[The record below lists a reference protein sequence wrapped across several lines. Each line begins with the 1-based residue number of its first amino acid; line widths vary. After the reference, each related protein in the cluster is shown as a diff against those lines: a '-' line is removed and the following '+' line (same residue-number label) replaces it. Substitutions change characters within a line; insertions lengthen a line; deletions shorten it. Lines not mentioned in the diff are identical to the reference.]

1 MTEWYSQ
8 IYKLKMDIIK
18 FEYLKINEKES
29 VRFELSPKT
38 YFDLDPGEE
47 VAIDSVPQY
56 LQPFQYVDVDAS
68 ELVFVKLH
76 LEIGSE
82 KKIFNQ
88 TFWNQGKNFLT
99 ERIDFG
105 KESYRELILTV
116 KIDEKTDT
124 SEVLR
129 LFFSKEDII
138 IPTYHSLIL
147 SDGHEGEIE
156 QRFDTDVFIGMI
168 KQGKL

>member
-1 MTEWYSQ
+1 MG
-8 IYKLKMDIIK
+8 IIK
-18 FEYLKINEKES
+18 FEYLRINGKES
-29 VRFELSPKT
+29 VTFELSPEA
-38 YFDLDPGEE
+38 YFDLDPGEDVE
-47 VAIDSVPQY
+47 INSVPLY
-56 LQPFQYVDVDAS
+56 LQPFQYVDVDVS

-76 LEIGSE
+76 IEIGSE

-105 KESYRELILTV
+105 KEPYRELILTV

-124 SEVLR
+124 YEVLR

-147 SDGHEGEIE
+147 SDQIE
-156 QRFDTDVFIGMI
+156 QRFDTNVFTEMLKRGE
-168 KQGKL
+168 L